1 MKGFV
6 SVIVPTY
13 NRSGLLKNA
22 INSILNQTY
31 QNFEIIIIDD
41 CSTDNTLEIV
51 KQMKDKRIKYFK
63 NEVSLKATGSRNKG
77 IENSSGDFIAFLDD
91 DDEWYPQKL
100 EIQLEKF
107 KDSEVGLVYGAID
120 LYFEA
125 LDFKYPTTPS
135 KKGRLFKEL
144 LIKNIIGATPSV
156 ILRKEA
162 LRNDKFDINF
172 SAREEY
178 DLWIQISKKWKID
191 YVETSFVKSYY
202 RNNIDRI
209 STNLDNYV
217 QGINQLNKKYEKD
230 IKNELSFKEIKLREA
245 QQNFFLGAQA
255 VKMYDTKTARK
266 YFLKSFRIN
275 KSKNAIMA
283 YILSYFG
290 PTALIKAK
298 YLISKVKG

>member
-1 MKGFV
+1 MELV
-6 SVIVPTY
+6 SIIIPTY
-13 NRSGLLKNA
+13 NRSKLLKNA
-22 INSILNQTY
+22 INSIINQTH

-41 CSTDNTLEIV
+41 CSTDDTLKVIKNFE
-51 KQMKDKRIKYFK
+51 DKRIKYFK
-63 NEVSLKATGSRNKG
+63 NEVSLRATGSRNRG
-77 IENSSGDFIAFLDD
+77 IEKSKGDFIAFLDD
-91 DDEWYPQKL
+91 DDEWYPRKI

-107 KDSEVGLVYGAID
+107 TDPDIGLVYGAID

-135 KKGRLFKEL
+135 KKGKLFKEL
-144 LIKNIIGATPSV
+144 LMKNHVGGTPSV
-156 ILRKEA
+156 MLRKVA
-162 LRNDKFDINF
+162 LENNFFDVKFP
-172 SAREEY
+172 AREEY

-191 YVETSFVKSYY
+191 YIKTPLVKAYY

-230 IKNELSFKEIKLREA
+230 IKNELSCKEIKLREA

-290 PTALIKAK
+290 PVALIKAK